1 VLTLAYN
8 FNDLDDKRH
17 SQYFYNSYH
26 SDYAVV
32 LGLHAKYKLTDNVLS
47 LNTKNHISFKWTSNE
62 KY

>member
-47 LNTKNHISFKWTSNE
+47 LNTKNHISFK
-62 KY
+62 